1 MAETHIRKTMKLL
14 EKNMGE
20 NLHDLRLGNNFLS
33 MTPKVQATRG
43 KTDKS
48 DLIKA
53 KNFCLPGELG
63 VLR

>member
-1 MAETHIRKTMKLL
+1 
-14 EKNMGE
+14 MGE
-20 NLHDLRLGNNFLS
+20 NLHDLRSGNDFLS

-63 VLR
+63 ALR